1 MLESRAEQ
9 SFGMIE
15 SLFSTNLL
23 ILISPGRIMVIYH
36 IDGEVEAGME

>member
-23 ILISPGRIMVIYH
+23 ILISPGRIMAIYH
-36 IDGEVEAGME
+36 IDHKDEARMQ